1 MTEELFREATYSKT
15 ADAKVFRIVDEGVI
29 LDRTI
34 FYPEGG
40 GQPGDIGSIRLED
53 GLDLVVTNT
62 VKTPNGILHIVN
74 AKKSEMVTGQSVTM
88 NIDWERRLRHMKMH
102 TALHLLCSQ
111 VEGAVTGGAIGA
123 QKSRLDFN
131 IPGERPEKEELE
143 EKMNN
148 LIAGD
153 HKVSISW
160 ISDEE
165 LKANPDLVRT
175 MSVRPPMGT
184 GSIRM
189 IRIGDN
195 IDFQPCGGTHVKST
209 LEIGHIKIGKI
220 ENKGRQNRRINITLT
235 D

>member
-15 ADAKVFRIVDEGVI
+15 ADAKVLRIVDEGVI

-40 GQPGDIGSIRLED
+40 GQPGDIGSIRLEG

-74 AKKSEMVTGQSVTM
+74 AKKSEMVTGQSVTI

-153 HKVSISW
+153 HKISISW

-209 LEIGHIKIGKI
+209 LEIGYIKVGKI
-220 ENKGRQNRRINITLT
+220 ENKGRQSRRINITLG

>member
-15 ADAKVFRIVDEGVI
+15 TDAKVFRIMDEGVI

-62 VKTPNGILHIVN
+62 VKTSNGILHIVN

-131 IPGERPEKEELE
+131 MPGERPEKEELE

-153 HKVSISW
+153 HKISISW

-209 LEIGHIKIGKI
+209 LEIGSIKIGKI

>member
-15 ADAKVFRIVDEGVI
+15 ADAKVFRIMDEGVI

-153 HKVSISW
+153 HKISISW

-209 LEIGHIKIGKI
+209 LEIGSIKIGKI

>member
-15 ADAKVFRIVDEGVI
+15 ADAKVFRVMDEGVI

-88 NIDWERRLRHMKMH
+88 NIDWERRLRHMRMH

-153 HKVSISW
+153 HKISISW

-209 LEIGHIKIGKI
+209 LEIGYIKVGKI
-220 ENKGRQNRRINITLT
+220 ENKGRQNRRINITLG

>member
-15 ADAKVFRIVDEGVI
+15 ADAKVFRVMDEGVI

-74 AKKSEMVTGQSVTM
+74 AKKSEMVIGQSVTM
-88 NIDWERRLRHMKMH
+88 DIDWERRLRHMRMH

-131 IPGERPEKEELE
+131 IPGERPEKEEVE

-153 HKVSISW
+153 HKISISW

-189 IRIGDN
+189 IRIGNN

>member
-15 ADAKVFRIVDEGVI
+15 ADAKVFGIMDEGVI

-40 GQPGDIGSIRLED
+40 GQPGDIGSIRLEG
-53 GLDLVVTNT
+53 GLDLIVANT

-74 AKKSEMVTGQSVTM
+74 AKKSEMVIGQSVTM
-88 NIDWERRLRHMKMH
+88 DIDWDRRLRHMRMH

-148 LIAGD
+148 LIAGN
-153 HKVSISW
+153 HKISVSW

-165 LKANPDLVRT
+165 LKAKPDLVRT
-175 MSVRPPMGT
+175 MSVSPPMGT

-209 LEIGHIKIGKI
+209 LEIGYIKVGKI
-220 ENKGRQNRRINITLT
+220 ENKGRQNRRINITLG

>member
-153 HKVSISW
+153 HKISISW

-209 LEIGHIKIGKI
+209 LEIGYIKIGKI

>member
-1 MTEELFREATYSKT
+1 MTEEVFREATYSKT
-15 ADAKVFRIVDEGVI
+15 ADAKVFRVMDEGVI

-40 GQPGDIGSIRLED
+40 GQPGDIGSIRLEG
-53 GLDLVVTNT
+53 GLDLIVANT
-62 VKTPNGILHIVN
+62 VKTPNGILHIVD
-74 AKKSEMVTGQSVTM
+74 AKKSEMVIGQSVTM
-88 NIDWERRLRHMKMH
+88 DIDWERRLRHMRMH

-143 EKMNN
+143 QKMNS

-209 LEIGHIKIGKI
+209 LEIGYIKVGKI
-220 ENKGRQNRRINITLT
+220 ENKGRQNRRINITLG

>member
-1 MTEELFREATYSKT
+1 MTEEVFREATYSKT
-15 ADAKVFRIVDEGVI
+15 ADAKVFRVMDEGVI

-40 GQPGDIGSIRLED
+40 GQPGDIGSIRLEG
-53 GLDLVVTNT
+53 GLDLIVANT
-62 VKTPNGILHIVN
+62 VKTPNGILHIVD
-74 AKKSEMVTGQSVTM
+74 AKKSEMVIGQSVTM
-88 NIDWERRLRHMKMH
+88 DIDWERRLRHMRMH

-153 HKVSISW
+153 HKISISW

-209 LEIGHIKIGKI
+209 LEIGYIKIGKI
-220 ENKGRQNRRINITLT
+220 ENKGRQNRRINIALT

>member
-15 ADAKVFRIVDEGVI
+15 TDAKVFRIMDEGVI

-62 VKTPNGILHIVN
+62 VKTSNGILHIVN

-88 NIDWERRLRHMKMH
+88 NIDWERRFRHMRMH

-131 IPGERPEKEELE
+131 MPGERPEKEELE

-153 HKVSISW
+153 HKISISW

-195 IDFQPCGGTHVKST
+195 LDCRPCGGTHVKST
-209 LEIGHIKIGKI
+209 LEIGYIKVGKI
-220 ENKGRQNRRINITLT
+220 ENKGRQNRRINITLG

>member
-15 ADAKVFRIVDEGVI
+15 TDAKVFRIMDEGVI

-62 VKTPNGILHIVN
+62 VKTSNGILHIVN

-88 NIDWERRLRHMKMH
+88 NIDWERRFRHMRMH

-131 IPGERPEKEELE
+131 MPGERPEKEELE

-153 HKVSISW
+153 HKISISW

-195 IDFQPCGGTHVKST
+195 IDFQPCGGTHVNST

-220 ENKGRQNRRINITLT
+220 ENKGRQNRRINIALT

>member
-153 HKVSISW
+153 HKISISW

-195 IDFQPCGGTHVKST
+195 LDFQPCGGTHVKST
-209 LEIGHIKIGKI
+209 LEIGYIKIGKI

>member
-1 MTEELFREATYSKT
+1 MTEEVFREATYSKT
-15 ADAKVFRIVDEGVI
+15 ADAKVFRVMDEGVI

-40 GQPGDIGSIRLED
+40 GQPGDIGSIRLEG
-53 GLDLVVTNT
+53 GLDLIVANT
-62 VKTPNGILHIVN
+62 VKTPNGILHIVD
-74 AKKSEMVTGQSVTM
+74 AKKSEMVIGQSVTM
-88 NIDWERRLRHMKMH
+88 DIDWERRLRHMRMH

-143 EKMNN
+143 QKMNS

-220 ENKGRQNRRINITLT
+220 ENKGRQNRRINIALT

>member
-15 ADAKVFRIVDEGVI
+15 ADAKVFRVMDEGVI

-74 AKKSEMVTGQSVTM
+74 AKKSEMVIGQSVTM
-88 NIDWERRLRHMKMH
+88 DIDWERRLRHMRMH

-153 HKVSISW
+153 HKISISW

-220 ENKGRQNRRINITLT
+220 ENKGRQNRRINITLG

>member
-1 MTEELFREATYSKT
+1 MTEEVFREATYSKT
-15 ADAKVFRIVDEGVI
+15 ADAKVFRVMDEGVI

-40 GQPGDIGSIRLED
+40 GQPGDIGSIRLEG
-53 GLDLVVTNT
+53 GLDLIVANT
-62 VKTPNGILHIVN
+62 VKTPNGILHIVD
-74 AKKSEMVTGQSVTM
+74 AKKSEMVIGQSVTM
-88 NIDWERRLRHMKMH
+88 DIDWERRLRHMRMH

-143 EKMNN
+143 QKMNS
-148 LIAGD
+148 LIARD

-160 ISDEE
+160 ISEEE

-220 ENKGRQNRRINITLT
+220 ENKGRQNRRINIALT

>member
-1 MTEELFREATYSKT
+1 MTEEVFREATYSKT
-15 ADAKVFRIVDEGVI
+15 ADAKVFRVMDEGVI

-40 GQPGDIGSIRLED
+40 GQPGDIGSIRLEG
-53 GLDLVVTNT
+53 GLDLIVANT
-62 VKTPNGILHIVN
+62 VKTPNGILHIVD
-74 AKKSEMVTGQSVTM
+74 AKKSEMVIGQSVTM
-88 NIDWERRLRHMKMH
+88 DIDWERRLRHMRMH

-131 IPGERPEKEELE
+131 MPGERPEKEELE

-153 HKVSISW
+153 HKISISW

-209 LEIGHIKIGKI
+209 LEIGYIKIGKI
-220 ENKGRQNRRINITLT
+220 ENKGRQNRRINIALT

>member
-1 MTEELFREATYSKT
+1 MTEELFKEATYSKT
-15 ADAKVFRIVDEGVI
+15 ADAKVYRVMDEGLI

-40 GQPGDIGSIRLED
+40 GQPGDIGSLRLQD
-53 GLDLVVTNT
+53 GQDLTVTNT
-62 VKTPNGILHIVN
+62 LKTPNGILHILNVN
-74 AKKSEMVTGQSVTM
+74 KGEIIVGQGVTM
-88 NIDWERRLRHMKMH
+88 NIDWERRFRHMRMH

-111 VEGAVTGGAIGA
+111 VKGDVTGGAIGA

-143 EKMNN
+143 EKINT
-148 LIAGD
+148 LIADD
-153 HKVSISW
+153 HELSISW
-160 ISDEE
+160 ITDEE

-175 MSVRPPMGT
+175 MSVKPPMGT
-184 GSIRM
+184 GHIRM
-189 IRIGDN
+189 VRIGEN

-209 LEIGHIKIGKI
+209 GEIGAIKIGKI
-220 ENKGRQNRRINITLT
+220 ENKGRQNRRINILLS

>member
-88 NIDWERRLRHMKMH
+88 NIDWERRLRHMRMH

-153 HKVSISW
+153 HKISISW

-209 LEIGHIKIGKI
+209 LEIGYIKVGKI
-220 ENKGRQNRRINITLT
+220 ENKGRQNRRINITLG

>member
-1 MTEELFREATYSKT
+1 MTEELFRKATYSKT

-153 HKVSISW
+153 HKISISW

-209 LEIGHIKIGKI
+209 LEIGSIKIGKI

>member
-1 MTEELFREATYSKT
+1 M
-15 ADAKVFRIVDEGVI
+15 VI
-29 LDRTI
+29 
-34 FYPEGG
+34 
-40 GQPGDIGSIRLED
+40 
-53 GLDLVVTNT
+53 
-62 VKTPNGILHIVN
+62 
-74 AKKSEMVTGQSVTM
+74 GQSVTM
-88 NIDWERRLRHMKMH
+88 NIDWERRLRHMRMH

-143 EKMNN
+143 EKLNN

-153 HKVSISW
+153 HKISISS

-165 LKANPDLVRT
+165 LKANPDIVRT

-209 LEIGHIKIGKI
+209 LEIGSIKIGKI

>member
-15 ADAKVFRIVDEGVI
+15 ADAKVFRIMDEGVI

-62 VKTPNGILHIVN
+62 VKTSNGILHIVN

-88 NIDWERRLRHMKMH
+88 NIDWERRLRHMRMH

-143 EKMNN
+143 GKMNN
-148 LIAGD
+148 LIAGY
-153 HKVSISW
+153 HKISISW

-209 LEIGHIKIGKI
+209 LEIGYIKIGKI
-220 ENKGRQNRRINITLT
+220 ENKGRQNRRINLALT

>member
-88 NIDWERRLRHMKMH
+88 TIDWERRLRHMKMH

-209 LEIGHIKIGKI
+209 LEIGYIKVGKI
-220 ENKGRQNRRINITLT
+220 ENKGRQNRRINITLG

>member
-1 MTEELFREATYSKT
+1 MTEELFRKATYSKT

-74 AKKSEMVTGQSVTM
+74 AKKSEMVIGQSVTM
-88 NIDWERRLRHMKMH
+88 NIEWERRLRHMRMH

-111 VEGAVTGGAIGA
+111 VQGAVTGGAIGA

-153 HKVSISW
+153 HKISISW

-195 IDFQPCGGTHVKST
+195 IDFQPCGGTHVNST
-209 LEIGHIKIGKI
+209 LEIGYIKIGKI
-220 ENKGRQNRRINITLT
+220 ENKGRQNRRINIALT

>member
-153 HKVSISW
+153 HKISISW

-209 LEIGHIKIGKI
+209 LEIGYIKIGKI
-220 ENKGRQNRRINITLT
+220 ENKGRQNRRINVALT

>member
-1 MTEELFREATYSKT
+1 MTEELFRESTYSKT

-88 NIDWERRLRHMKMH
+88 NIDWDRRLRHMRMH

-153 HKVSISW
+153 HKISISW

-209 LEIGHIKIGKI
+209 LEIGYIKIGKI
-220 ENKGRQNRRINITLT
+220 ENKGRQNRRINIALM

>member
-153 HKVSISW
+153 HKISISW

-209 LEIGHIKIGKI
+209 LEIGSIKIGKI

>member
-88 NIDWERRLRHMKMH
+88 NIDWERRLRHMRMH

-153 HKVSISW
+153 HKISISW

-209 LEIGHIKIGKI
+209 LEIGYIKIGKI
-220 ENKGRQNRRINITLT
+220 ENKGRQNRRINITLG

>member
-153 HKVSISW
+153 HKISISW

-209 LEIGHIKIGKI
+209 LEIGYIKVGKI
-220 ENKGRQNRRINITLT
+220 ENKGRQNRRINITLV